1 MIQIMFNKN
10 TPLDPARNWI
20 GREPVLETRRIV
32 RELEQYMA
40 SWSSYPLP
48 LASWHT
54 VGLTLPPFL
63 KVRCDHITDFF
74 SM

>member
-1 MIQIMFNKN
+1 MFNKN
-10 TPLDPARNWI
+10 TPLDLARNWI
-20 GREPVLETRRIV
+20 VGEPVLETWRIV

-40 SWSSYPLP
+40 TCLSCPLT

-54 VGLTLPPFL
+54 VGLTLPAFL
-63 KVRCDHITDFF
+63 TVRCDLITDFF